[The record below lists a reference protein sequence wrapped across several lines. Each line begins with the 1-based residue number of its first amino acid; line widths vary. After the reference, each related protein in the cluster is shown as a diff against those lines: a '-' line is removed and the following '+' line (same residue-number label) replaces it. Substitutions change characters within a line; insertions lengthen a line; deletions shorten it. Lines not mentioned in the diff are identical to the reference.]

1 MAGPRGVRLISIVE
15 NSWSKLAI
23 RVTVAVPRSDA
34 RLGQRRTTDY
44 ATVLLPLPGIYNDL
58 EVVRLL

>member
-1 MAGPRGVRLISIVE
+1 MAGPGGVRLISIVE
-15 NSWSKLAI
+15 NSRSKLTI